1 MQATTDGR
9 REAALELQQLAEDFE
24 KEDEA
29 AFRRTRIAC
38 WVGAAIVTVIILG
51 LLALGG
57 DARYL
62 GAFWLIIVGLIWG
75 GYALSSRRQRQ
86 QTDRLR
92 ALATRWLSADLTGRR
107 DRGVGSGVPA
117 RNEEMSL

>member
-1 MQATTDGR
+1 MEPIADARQ
-9 REAALELQQLAEDFE
+9 EAGLEIQKLAEDFE

-38 WVGAAIVTVIILG
+38 WVIASVVTIIILG
-51 LLALGG
+51 MIPLGG

-62 GAFWLIIVGLIWG
+62 GIFWLIIVGLIWA

-86 QTDRLR
+86 QTDLLR
-92 ALATRWLSADLTGRR
+92 ALATRWLTAGPTVRR
-107 DRGVGSGVPA
+107 DPGSGVPS
-117 RNEEMSL
+117 RNEGGEL